1 MQAAASF
8 RAVCT
13 TERHPR
19 QPDLARGS
27 ERLEICHNTL
37 LPQHERH
44 AMHKKESVRFR
55 REKNSRNR
63 QNAQLTNGLEEED
76 PNPAENPLHHEPK

>member
-1 MQAAASF
+1 
-8 RAVCT
+8 
-13 TERHPR
+13 
-19 QPDLARGS
+19 
-27 ERLEICHNTL
+27 
-37 LPQHERH
+37 
-44 AMHKKESVRFR
+44 MHKKESVRFR